1 MKQLKS
7 FKYRIYPNSLQ
18 KQQLNQTFGCVRF
31 VWNKLV
37 EDFNSYSKYNN
48 FNKKSLSS
56 KILKDYDKYQFLNDV
71 SACSI
76 QKKER
81 DLQETK
87 KQYFS
92 KNRKKKLGRPFF
104 KKKGYND
111 SYRLDSKRFKLD
123 QDNKKIKLEKI
134 NGFIKIKLDR
144 TIDSNVV
151 YKSITI
157 KKNNLDEYYV
167 SILVEIDIEYYK
179 QTGEYIGIDLGLKD
193 LFTLSNGNKI
203 NNFKIFYD
211 NQVELKRQQK
221 HLSRKVKGSNR
232 YNKQRLKVAKIHKR
246 IMNTKDFIYHNLSK
260 QLVKDYDII
269 CIEDLNISGMI
280 KNRKLSKSIQD
291 VSWSKLINMLEY
303 KSKWYGKELIKVDRF
318 YASSKICNC
327 CGYKLE
333 TLSLYVRNW
342 TCSSCLSEHDRDI
355 NAAKNILNEGLR
367 LLNH

>member
-7 FKYRIYPNSLQ
+7 FKYRIYPNRLQ

-31 VWNKLV
+31 VWNKLL
-37 EDFNSYSKYNN
+37 EDFNLYSKSKQD
-48 FNKKSLSS
+48 KKLLSS
-56 KILKDYDKYQFLNDV
+56 KILKDQEEFNFLNDV
-71 SACSI
+71 SACSL
-76 QKKER
+76 QQKER
-81 DLQETK
+81 DFIETK
-87 KQYFS
+87 KQYFN
-92 KNRKKKLGRPFF
+92 KNRKKKLGRPQF

-111 SYRLDSKRFKLD
+111 SYRLDSTRFKLD

-144 TIDSNVV
+144 IIDSNAI
-151 YKSITI
+151 YKNITI

-179 QTGEYIGIDLGLKD
+179 QTGNYIGIDLGLKD

-203 NNFKIFYD
+203 DNFKIFYD

-232 YNKQRLKVAKIHKR
+232 YNKQRLKVAKIHKT
-246 IMNTKDFIYHNLSK
+246 IMNTREYIYHNLSK

-280 KNRKLSKSIQD
+280 KNR
-291 VSWSKLINMLEY
+291 
-303 KSKWYGKELIKVDRF
+303 R
-318 YASSKICNC
+318 
-327 CGYKLE
+327 
-333 TLSLYVRNW
+333 
-342 TCSSCLSEHDRDI
+342 SE
-355 NAAKNILNEGLR
+355 
-367 LLNH
+367 